1 MGIMNHSE
9 RKFAKRKILHVITS
23 TGTGGAETTLL
34 NFLAH
39 TNREYFSHQVI
50 SLAPI
55 GEIGEKIK
63 TLSIPVFSAGMQTSL
78 QSAGAFMR
86 LLKQMRLS
94 STDLVH
100 CWMYHA
106 NLAGGIGARLLGKP
120 SLWAIHHHQPADTLL
135 KAGTRQVARFGARL
149 SHWMPEAIIYC
160 AQSAQVAHENTGYD
174 ASKSVVIENGFDTE
188 QFKPDREAN
197 RRMRASLRIDQDA
210 VIVGHIGR
218 FHPTKDHLTFLKAA
232 ATVDSKKR
240 NIVFVLCGQ
249 GVDANNETLVE
260 QVSVL
265 GLSGRIHLLGRREDM
280 PSVFSM
286 LDILVSSSLSEA
298 FPSVIGEA
306 MSCGIPCVATDAG
319 DSARLIADTGLV
331 VPVREPILLA
341 EAITQLVEQPEQR
354 RLLGTAARRRIQEY
368 FGVDSMLQ
376 KTEALYERM
385 ILKGEPAKEQ

>member
-1 MGIMNHSE
+1 
-9 RKFAKRKILHVITS
+9 
-23 TGTGGAETTLL
+23 
-34 NFLAH
+34 
-39 TNREYFSHQVI
+39 
-50 SLAPI
+50 
-55 GEIGEKIK
+55 
-63 TLSIPVFSAGMQTSL
+63 
-78 QSAGAFMR
+78 
-86 LLKQMRLS
+86 
-94 STDLVH
+94 
-100 CWMYHA
+100 
-106 NLAGGIGARLLGKP
+106 
-120 SLWAIHHHQPADTLL
+120 
-135 KAGTRQVARFGARL
+135 
-149 SHWMPEAIIYC
+149 
-160 AQSAQVAHENTGYD
+160 
-174 ASKSVVIENGFDTE
+174 
-188 QFKPDREAN
+188 
-197 RRMRASLRIDQDA
+197 
-210 VIVGHIGR
+210 
-218 FHPTKDHLTFLKAA
+218 
-232 ATVDSKKR
+232 
-240 NIVFVLCGQ
+240 VFVLCGQ